1 MKRQPERTMARKL
14 DILIVDDD
22 VDNALSL
29 GELLE
34 LEGHRPHVVHSG
46 EAAIEAFVQGNFDV
60 SFIDVLLPGLNGVES
75 FLKIKKL
82 RPDAKVYMMSG
93 FSVAELLN
101 QAMCNGAMGVLS
113 KPMEPQK
120 IMELVREVGENGIVV
135 APRFSPGFSKALGGA
150 LQAAGMPCQ
159 IVDKSGA
166 INPNEL
172 QGVPV
177 ILDLNASLIETV
189 EAYAALRRAGSMPA
203 TVIVAGS
210 DPVQIAGDSI
220 LQNLKVT
227 GVLNKPFDPEALLE
241 LLNREGEALN

>member
-1 MKRQPERTMARKL
+1 MSRKL

-46 EAAIEAFVQGNFDV
+46 EAAIEAFVRGNFDV
-60 SFIDVLLPGLNGVES
+60 SFMDVLLPGLNGFES

-93 FSVAELLN
+93 FSVVELMK
-101 QAMCNGAMGVLS
+101 QAMCNGAMGVLT
-113 KPMEPQK
+113 KPTEPQK
-120 IMELVREVGENGIVV
+120 IVGLVREVGENGIVV
-135 APRFSPGFSKALGGA
+135 APRFSPGFSKTLGGT

-159 IVDKSGA
+159 MVHQREDILPGR
-166 INPNEL
+166 L
-172 QGVPV
+172 QGGPV

-189 EAYAALRRAGSMPA
+189 ETYAVMRRGGSMPA

-210 DPVQIAGDSI
+210 GPVQTLGTSI

-227 GVLNKPFDPEALLE
+227 GVLTKPFDPEDLLE
-241 LLNREGEALN
+241 LLTREGETLN